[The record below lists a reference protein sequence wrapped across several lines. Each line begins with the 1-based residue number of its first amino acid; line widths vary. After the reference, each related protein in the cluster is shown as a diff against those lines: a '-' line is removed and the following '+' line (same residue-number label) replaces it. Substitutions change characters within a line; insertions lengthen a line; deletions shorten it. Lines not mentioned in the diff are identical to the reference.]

1 MLSKTCIA
9 FFKFQNVVLAEI
21 ILGNWSNL
29 MEGQFEP
36 EEHNILTSDLNIK
49 DDFISSLDSGKEL
62 LEKHIIWLRKILL
75 KLEWF
80 TFRMLSTI
88 LWTSAIVCFALVA
101 SLQSAIAEVFKDIWI
116 VENFSTFILDISVR
130 GKWSL
135 LMWELITHCIL
146 PWESVDSLWYVD
158 THESY
163 IWQ

>member
-9 FFKFQNVVLAEI
+9 FLKFQNVVLAEI
-21 ILGNWSNL
+21 ILGTWSNL

-80 TFRMLSTI
+80 KFRMLSTI

-116 VENFSTFILDISVR
+116 VENFNTFILDISVR
-130 GKWSL
+130 GKWYL